1 MTKGTYGNR
10 NGRARRARSDLAA
23 GTLPASHAQPQP
35 ARRPARAHLRN
46 RRIARGLRLLGLGV
60 MHVAV
65 FSLVYW
71 LAFVLRFDLPV
82 PPAELSVFWVTLP
95 LVLAV
100 NLAVFYLA
108 GYYDTWWS
116 HVTFAD
122 LIALVRASILSLLVI
137 TAINYFLY
145 DSLARI
151 PRTVLVLNCVLGIL
165 LLGTVRSSW
174 RLCREHLWP
183 ALRPKEGQ
191 RTLLVGTDH
200 ASGVLAHQIQ
210 SQTELPY
217 QIEGLLA
224 TDGGEPGKRL
234 GQFPILGH
242 VQDVKE
248 IAAACAATD
257 VLVTAGVLAG
267 KPLRQL
273 VSHCR
278 EAGLNL
284 KIIPALEDR
293 LNGDAKTPVRNIEI
307 NDLLRREPVA
317 LDTAAIGR
325 LIQGASVMVTGAG
338 GSIGSEICR
347 QVLRFHPRALL
358 LVGRGENRIF
368 EIEQELAP
376 LAKSTILSARIA
388 DVADAGRMETIFAEC
403 RPEVVFHAAAHKHV
417 PLMERN
423 VGEAVRNNVSGTRC
437 VADLADRF
445 GTRNFVLISTD
456 KAVRP
461 CSVMGVSKHV
471 AEHYVLAL
479 AQESAT
485 RFSVVRFGNVLGSA
499 CSVVP
504 IFQKQIRHGGP
515 ITVTDPRMTRY
526 FMTIPEASQLVLQA
540 AAMGQGGEIFVLDMG
555 EPVRVLDLARDMV
568 RLSGL
573 PENAIEIVFTG
584 LRPGEKLREE
594 LYSADEQT
602 LPTSHPKL
610 RAALH
615 QPHDLSE
622 VRREIE
628 ELQHAVHQPEP
639 TLREMLERMVPEFQQ
654 GDLAQHGIRTPSH

>member
-1 MTKGTYGNR
+1 MMKRAYGKV
-10 NGRARRARSDLAA
+10 NGKPRSTRPDLGA
-23 GTLPASHAQPQP
+23 GALPASHAEPQP
-35 ARRPARAHLRN
+35 ARRPAPAHLRN
-46 RRIARGLRLLGLGV
+46 RRITRRLRSLGLGL
-60 MHVAV
+60 MHLVV

-71 LAFVLRFDLPV
+71 LAFVLRFDFPV
-82 PPAELSVFWVTLP
+82 PASELSVFWITLP
-95 LVLAV
+95 WVLAV

-108 GYYDTWWS
+108 GYYDTWWP

-122 LIALVRASILSLLVI
+122 LIALLRASILSLLVI
-137 TAINYFLY
+137 TAIDYFVY
-145 DSLARI
+145 HPGGRI

-165 LLGTVRSSW
+165 LLGIVRSSW
-174 RLCREHLWP
+174 RLCREHLCP
-183 ALRPKEGQ
+183 ALRPREGQ

-217 QIEGLLA
+217 QIEGLLS
-224 TDGGEPGKRL
+224 TDGNEPGKHL

-248 IAAACAATD
+248 FAATCAITD

-273 VSHCR
+273 VNHCQ

-293 LNGDAKTPVRNIEI
+293 LNGDAKIPLRNIDI

-317 LDTAAIGR
+317 LDAEAIGR

-338 GSIGSEICR
+338 GSIGSELCR

-376 LAKSTILSARIA
+376 LSTSTTVSARIA
-388 DVADAGRMETIFAEC
+388 DVADAGRMETIFAEY

-417 PLMERN
+417 PLMESN

-437 VADLADRF
+437 LADLADRF
-445 GTRNFVLISTD
+445 GTMSFVLISTD

-471 AEHYVLAL
+471 AEQYVLAL
-479 AQESAT
+479 SQESAT

-504 IFQKQIRHGGP
+504 IFQNQIRHGGP

-540 AAMGQGGEIFVLDMG
+540 AAMGRGGEIFVLDMG
-555 EPVRVLDLARDMV
+555 DPVRILDLARDMI

-594 LYSADEQT
+594 LYSADERT

-610 RAALH
+610 RAAYH
-615 QPHDLSE
+615 RPRVLSE
-622 VRREIE
+622 VRQAIE
-628 ELQHAVHQPEP
+628 ELQQAVHQPEP
-639 TLREMLERMVPEFQQ
+639 TIRQMLRQLVPEFQQ
-654 GDLAQHGIRTPSH
+654 RDPVQHRRRTPSH